1 MAQAIRT
8 DAMKR
13 KIADPPA
20 PLFHEFGLILRKCA
34 PATVQPI
41 RAIFEKSPLGLER
54 LVAKLLDVAK
64 RVTKEGVRT
73 SDWLAASRD
82 TATGATSRCA
92 SW

>member
-1 MAQAIRT
+1 
-8 DAMKR
+8 MKR

-20 PLFHEFGLILRKCA
+20 PLFHEFGTILRKCA

-41 RAIFEKSPLGLER
+41 RAIFEKSPLGPWS
-54 LVAKLLDVAK
+54 ASSQKLLDVAK
-64 RVTKEGVRT
+64 RVTKEGEDKR
-73 SDWLAASRD
+73 LAPPSRD